1 MAKLEEMMKN
11 EEFVKKMAQM
21 DSDVEV
27 AKLFKAN
34 DVEISAEEFEKFMDE
49 LNDYMENSVD
59 EKEISENE
67 LDKVAGGSI
76 LAGIAVYAI
85 GGILVAVGGKHTY
98 KRIKNETSCIFKGES
113 AYPDSA
119 FYTCK

>member
-1 MAKLEEMMKN
+1 MAKLEEMIKN
-11 EEFVKKMAQM
+11 EEFVKKMAQI

-34 DVEISAEEFEKFMDE
+34 NVEISAEEFEKFMDE

-59 EKEISENE
+59 GKEFTENE
-67 LDKVAGGSI
+67 LDKVAGGAI
-76 LAGIAVYAI
+76 LETIIFYAVGSALVAI
-85 GGILVAVGGKHTY
+85 GGTHTY
-98 KRIKNETSCIFKGES
+98 KRIKNEASCIFKEKS
-113 AYPDSA
+113 AYPDNK

>member
-1 MAKLEEMMKN
+1 MAKLKEMMKN

-34 DVEISAEEFEKFMDE
+34 NVEISAEEFEKFMDE
-49 LNDYMENSVD
+49 LNDYMESSAD
-59 EKEISENE
+59 EKEILENE
-67 LDKVAGGSI
+67 LDKVAGGSV
-76 LAGIAVYAI
+76 LGAIAVYAI
-85 GGILVAVGGKHTY
+85 GSALVAIGGTHTY